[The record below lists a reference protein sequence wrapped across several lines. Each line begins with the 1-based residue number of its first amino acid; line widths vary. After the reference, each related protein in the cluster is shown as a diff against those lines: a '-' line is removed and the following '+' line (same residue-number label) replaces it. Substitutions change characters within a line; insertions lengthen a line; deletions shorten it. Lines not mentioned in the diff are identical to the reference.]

1 MIRLIMLYND
11 EDIERLITDLESDCV
26 ERKESWSGDAPKKGR
41 EAVCAF
47 ANDLPE
53 HRKPGI
59 LVIGVDNNGNYVKT
73 MITDKLLLTLSD
85 IRTDGNI
92 LPPPTIFVEKRF
104 FKGNEIA
111 IVTVQPSDSPPVRY
125 KGKIW
130 IRIGPRGAIA
140 TVQDERILN
149 EKRRY
154 RDIPFDIQPVNSAT
168 INELSESYFEN
179 EYLQNAFSPDML
191 EANDRSYE
199 QRLAACKMIDSID
212 SAIPTIL
219 SLLVIGIRPHD
230 WIPCAYI
237 QFLRID
243 GITLTDEIIDEA
255 KYSGQIAQ
263 ILRQIEEK
271 LDSHNRVSVD
281 VTSQPTELRKIQYPK
296 IALEQII
303 RNAVMHRTYESTNA
317 PIRVYWFNDRIEIF
331 SPGGPFGTVTK
342 ENFGQP
348 GITDY
353 RNPNLAD
360 ALKTLGYVQRFG
372 IGISLANKELIKNGN
387 PMIEF
392 EVNESSIVAIIRR
405 Q

>member
-1 MIRLIMLYND
+1 MLYND